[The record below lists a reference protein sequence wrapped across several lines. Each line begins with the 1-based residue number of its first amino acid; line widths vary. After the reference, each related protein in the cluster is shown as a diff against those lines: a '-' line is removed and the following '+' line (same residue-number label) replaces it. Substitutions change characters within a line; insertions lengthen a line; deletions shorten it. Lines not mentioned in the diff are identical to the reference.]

1 MQIIITLAGG
11 LVQAI
16 PQLVAKIPAIF
27 SSLVSGFLSQDW
39 GKIGLDIIT
48 GIAKGIAGAAGKLVD
63 AAVDAAKNALN
74 WVKNKL
80 GIGSPSKVF
89 RERWAGGSPPAWPSA
104 STATRYGLQGGH
116 QPRQGR
122 ARADA
127 RRARPVQALM
137 DEAAGTLT
145 EASMSVNAM
154 GPDHR
159 NGYSADAPRTEQQEF
174 AALSGLLESIDQR
187 LRNLSDALPGI
198 ISDYTP
204 KLTMR
209 ELARLT

>member
-1 MQIIITLAGG
+1 M
-11 LVQAI
+11 QAI

-63 AAVDAAKNALN
+63 AAVGIDRNEGTVSKAATNLAKGALAPM
-74 WVKNKL
+74 L
-80 GIGSPSKVF
+80 GVPDQY
-89 RERWAGGSPPAWPSA
+89 R
-104 STATRYGLQGGH
+104 
-116 QPRQGR
+116 
-122 ARADA
+122 
-127 RRARPVQALM
+127 ALM
-137 DEAAGTLT
+137 DEATGTLT

-209 ELARLT
+209 ELARLV